1 MVKPLSF
8 KGDKKIKKRK
18 HRDVTDFNADPD
30 ALPAS
35 DRDITD
41 ETSWALP
48 ADATELAGPA
58 LIVLPTV
65 PPTCLAFD
73 PLGNVFASRLE
84 NLIEGDPKTAEP
96 DDVQQV
102 WVASR
107 VAGMAPN
114 EINFKA
120 SHGGYLSCDQYGI
133 LGAKREA
140 RGREEAFFIDTTT
153 DDQGKNFFQLRCA
166 ATSNSS
172 KSADHKYLSAATENS
187 KLDQDAENTQEH
199 ARKKVSI
206 SLRGDGEATSPDT
219 FLILRMQS
227 SFKPQSHESK
237 EASKTK
243 EKISRQELEAAAGRS
258 LNDEEAKRLKRAKRE
273 GTYHSAILDIRA
285 KGKHDKYA

>member
-1 MVKPLSF
+1 MVKRLSF
-8 KGDKKIKKRK
+8 KGDKKTKKRK
-18 HRDVTDFNADPD
+18 HKEVAESNADQD
-30 ALPAS
+30 A
-35 DRDITD
+35 
-41 ETSWALP
+41 TSGFDSTEDHTWSLP

-58 LIVLPTV
+58 LIVLPTL

-84 NLIEGDPKTAEP
+84 NLIERDPKTAEP

-107 VAGMAPN
+107 IAGMAPN
-114 EINFKA
+114 EVNFKA
-120 SHGGYLSCDQYGI
+120 SHGAYLSCDQYGI

-153 DDQGKNFFQLRCA
+153 DDNGKTWFQLRCA
-166 ATSNSS
+166 ATTSSS
-172 KSADHKYLSAATENS
+172 KQDDQRYLSAVTENS
-187 KLDQDAENTQEH
+187 TSVKDTDDAQDPP
-199 ARKKVSI
+199 RKKVSI
-206 SLRGDGEATSPDT
+206 TLRGDGEASSPDT

-243 EKISRQELEAAAGRS
+243 EKISRQELEAAAGRP
-258 LNDEEAKRLKRAKRE
+258 LNDEEAKRLKKAKRE

>member
-8 KGDKKIKKRK
+8 KGDKKTKKRK
-18 HRDVTDFNADPD
+18 HREVAEPNADQD
-30 ALPAS
+30 A
-35 DRDITD
+35 
-41 ETSWALP
+41 TSRLDSTEDSSWSLP

-58 LIVLPTV
+58 LVVLPTL

-102 WVASR
+102 WIASR
-107 VAGMAPN
+107 IAGMAPN
-114 EINFKA
+114 EINFKS

-140 RGREEAFFIDTTT
+140 RGREESFFIDTTT
-153 DDQGKNFFQLRCA
+153 DEEGKTWFQLRCA
-166 ATSNSS
+166 ATSTSS
-172 KSADHKYLSAATENS
+172 KPDDQRYLSAVTEKPTSS
-187 KLDQDAENTQEH
+187 KDADDIQDAP
-199 ARKKVSI
+199 RKKVSI
-206 SLRGDGEATSPDT
+206 TLRGDGEASSPDA

-227 SFKPQSHESK
+227 AFKPQSHESK

-243 EKISRQELEAAAGRS
+243 EKISRQELEAAAGRA
-258 LNDEEAKRLKRAKRE
+258 LNDDEAKRLKKAKRE

>member
-8 KGDKKIKKRK
+8 KGDKKVKKRK
-18 HRDVTDFNADPD
+18 HRELAESSADQDGTFAPD
-30 ALPAS
+30 S
-35 DRDITD
+35 GDDH
-41 ETSWALP
+41 SWSSP
-48 ADATELAGPA
+48 ADASELAGPA
-58 LIVLPTV
+58 LIVLPTL

-73 PLGNVFASRLE
+73 PLGTVFASRLE

-96 DDVQQV
+96 HDVQQV

-140 RGREEAFFIDTTT
+140 RGREEAFFVENTT
-153 DDQGKNFFQLRCA
+153 DEDGKTWFQLRCA
-166 ATSNSS
+166 ATTTSS
-172 KSADHKYLSAATENS
+172 KTEDQRYLSAPAETSTSS
-187 KLDQDAENTQEH
+187 KDPDNAQDAP
-199 ARKKVSI
+199 RKKVSI
-206 SLRGDGEATSPDT
+206 ALRGDGERSSPDT
-219 FLILRMQS
+219 LLILRMQS

-237 EASKTK
+237 EATKTK
-243 EKISRQELEAAAGRS
+243 EKVSRQELETAAGRS
-258 LNDEEAKRLKRAKRE
+258 LTDEEARRLKKAKRE